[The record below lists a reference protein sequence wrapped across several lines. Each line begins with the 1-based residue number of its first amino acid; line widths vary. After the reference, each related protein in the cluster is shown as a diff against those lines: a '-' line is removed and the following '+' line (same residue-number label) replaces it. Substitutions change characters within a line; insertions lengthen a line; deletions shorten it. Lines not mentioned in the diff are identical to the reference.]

1 MKLSKPH
8 LFHPKTNNFFVML
21 DNDLTTNSLPK
32 NSRKSKTPMPIKLD
46 LPQPEILKPKITI
59 FGVGGAGGNA
69 LNNMIRSSLEGVE
82 FVAANTDSQAL
93 MHSLTNNRIQLGVKT
108 TKGLG
113 AGSFPDRGRMAAEE
127 NVEEIENYLEGCNMV
142 FIAAG
147 MGGGT
152 GTGAAPV
159 IAKLARER
167 EILTVGVV
175 TKPFH
180 FEGKYRMETAEAGIE
195 ELKKYVDTLIVIPNQ
210 NLFRIANESTTF
222 ESAFK
227 MADDVLQA
235 GVRGVTDLITMP
247 GLVNLDFADIRTIM
261 TKMGKAMMG
270 TGEAAGEN
278 RAVLACEAAIANPLL
293 DDISIKGAKGVLVN
307 MTGGPDMTLFEA
319 DMAVNT
325 IRKEVDPNANI
336 IFGSAFDESMKG
348 KIRISVVATGIDSE
362 EFRRD
367 LANKKETTE
376 PSRFRASSK
385 NGNDKETH
393 KSFFDP
399 GTPAK
404 PTKVEIDE
412 ISAENFQSKKAFLAE
427 ENPSYSDQVNHH
439 KNDDDF
445 KFDDDFLNNI
455 DKNHEKKAT
464 HHDESHH
471 HASHKNEEVRVT
483 HKHSSGSAVHH
494 DNSKAHHETA
504 KVHNDKKVA
513 KTATKK
519 EKSKKDSGG
528 FSLFSFMNNKE
539 KDEDNFES
547 EDLQHSNKENAH
559 HNDFFES
566 KPVNYPS
573 SHSPTNTHKSSNEAE
588 KKRQQF
594 FNDTIFDEGEVAQSA
609 DKIDDDI
616 INVPAFFRR
625 KK

>member
-1 MKLSKPH
+1 MI
-8 LFHPKTNNFFVML
+8 
-21 DNDLTTNSLPK
+21 DNEISQTVPVKSSRKPK
-32 NSRKSKTPMPIKLD
+32 NSMPIKLD
-46 LPQPEILKPKITI
+46 IPQPELMKPKITI

-69 LNNMIRSSLEGVE
+69 LNNMIRSNLEGVE

-93 MHSLTNNRIQLGVKT
+93 AHALTPDRIQLGART

-127 NVEEIENYLEGCNMV
+127 NIEEIEKHLEGCNMV

-195 ELKKYVDTLIVIPNQ
+195 ELKKYVDTLIIIPNQ
-210 NLFRIANESTTF
+210 NLFRIANENTTF

-227 MADDVLQA
+227 MADDVLHA

-270 TGEAAGEN
+270 TGEATGEN
-278 RAVLACEAAIANPLL
+278 RAILACEAAIANPLL

-325 IRKEVDPNANI
+325 IRKEVDQNANI
-336 IFGSAFDESMKG
+336 IFGSAFDENMKG

-362 EFRRD
+362 EFRRE
-367 LANKKETTE
+367 NFKSKETNE
-376 PSRFRASSK
+376 PSRFKAVVPETAKQNSS
-385 NGNDKETH
+385 

-399 GTPAK
+399 GVSAKPSKQEVEEISDENFKPKKIFSKEENLNYGKESESLTPKVDQENKQQPVVANFFNETSSTAIPSIPSQVAPAQAKSPFQMDDHEEEIHEEIKVEFEEKIVEKAVEKKPAK
-404 PTKVEIDE
+404 PAKVE
-412 ISAENFQSKKAFLAE
+412 K
-427 ENPSYSDQVNHH
+427 P
-439 KNDDDF
+439 
-445 KFDDDFLNNI
+445 
-455 DKNHEKKAT
+455 
-464 HHDESHH
+464 
-471 HASHKNEEVRVT
+471 
-483 HKHSSGSAVHH
+483 
-494 DNSKAHHETA
+494 
-504 KVHNDKKVA
+504 
-513 KTATKK
+513 
-519 EKSKKDSGG
+519 KKDSSGG

-539 KDEDNFES
+539 KSEEPLANPDNKLSNNIFSESAKIPADLLSKDDGKNKKIKQINDEDS
-547 EDLQHSNKENAH
+547 QAS
-559 HNDFFES
+559 
-566 KPVNYPS
+566 VS
-573 SHSPTNTHKSSNEAE
+573 SQEAE

-594 FNDTIFDEGEVAQSA
+594 FGNTIFDEEAGSNNHEE
-609 DKIDDDI
+609 KFDDDI

>member
-1 MKLSKPH
+1 MI
-8 LFHPKTNNFFVML
+8 
-21 DNDLTTNSLPK
+21 DNEISQTVPVKSSRKPK
-32 NSRKSKTPMPIKLD
+32 NSMPIKID
-46 LPQPEILKPKITI
+46 IPQPELMKPKITI

-69 LNNMIRSSLEGVE
+69 LNNMIRSNLEGVE

-93 MHSLTNNRIQLGVKT
+93 SHALTQDRIQLGART

-113 AGSFPDRGRMAAEE
+113 AGSFPDRGKMAAEE
-127 NVEEIENYLEGCNMV
+127 NIEEIEKHLEGCNMV

-210 NLFRIANESTTF
+210 NLFRIANENTTF

-227 MADDVLQA
+227 MADDVLHA

-270 TGEAAGEN
+270 TGEATGEN
-278 RAVLACEAAIANPLL
+278 RAILACEAAIANPLL

-325 IRKEVDPNANI
+325 IRKEVDQNANI

-362 EFRRD
+362 EFRRESFK
-367 LANKKETTE
+367 AKENNE
-376 PSRFRASSK
+376 PSRFKAVVPETAKQNSSR
-385 NGNDKETH
+385 
-393 KSFFDP
+393 SFFDP
-399 GTPAK
+399 GISAK
-404 PTKVEIDE
+404 PTKLEVEE
-412 ISAENFQSKKAFLAE
+412 ISDENFKPKKTFSKE
-427 ENPSYSDQVNHH
+427 EN
-439 KNDDDF
+439 
-445 KFDDDFLNNI
+445 LNYGKESENLTPRFEQENKQKETVSNFFNETSTSSLNANLVSTKTQI
-455 DKNHEKKAT
+455 QPQIEEHE
-464 HHDESHH
+464 
-471 HASHKNEEVRVT
+471 EEEL
-483 HKHSSGSAVHH
+483 
-494 DNSKAHHETA
+494 HEEQEI
-504 KVHNDKKVA
+504 VI
-513 KTATKK
+513 K
-519 EKSKKDSGG
+519 EKIVEKEPEPKKPAKPAKSSEKPKKDSGG

-539 KDEDNFES
+539 KSEEPLANPDNNISNNIFSESAKIPVDLLTKDEGKAKKIKQISDS
-547 EDLQHSNKENAH
+547 E
-559 HNDFFES
+559 
-566 KPVNYPS
+566 PVVKIS
-573 SHSPTNTHKSSNEAE
+573 SQEAE

-594 FNDTIFDEGEVAQSA
+594 FGNTIFDEEVESNNSEQ
-609 DKIDDDI
+609 KFEDDI

>member
-1 MKLSKPH
+1 MI
-8 LFHPKTNNFFVML
+8 
-21 DNDLTTNSLPK
+21 DNEISQTVPVKS
-32 NSRKSKTPMPIKLD
+32 SRKPKSPMPIKLD
-46 LPQPEILKPKITI
+46 IPQPELMKPKITI

-69 LNNMIRSSLEGVE
+69 LNNMIRSNLEGVE

-93 MHSLTNNRIQLGVKT
+93 AHALTPDRIQLGVRT

-127 NVEEIENYLEGCNMV
+127 NIEEIEKHLEGCNMV

-195 ELKKYVDTLIVIPNQ
+195 ELKKYVDTLIIIPNQ
-210 NLFRIANESTTF
+210 NLFRIANENTTF

-227 MADDVLQA
+227 MADDVLHA

-270 TGEAAGEN
+270 TGEATGEN
-278 RAVLACEAAIANPLL
+278 RAILACEAAIANPLL

-325 IRKEVDPNANI
+325 IRKEVDQNANI

-362 EFRRD
+362 EFRRESF
-367 LANKKETTE
+367 KSKETNE
-376 PSRFRASSK
+376 PSRFKAVVPETAKQNSS
-385 NGNDKETH
+385 

-399 GTPAK
+399 GISAKPSKLDVEEISDENFKPKKIFSKEENLNYGKESENPTPRTDQENKQQTTVSNFFNETSSTSVPVIPVQAPPVQDKSQVQEEEEEEWHEEVAVKFEEKIIEKAPEPKKPVKPAK
-404 PTKVEIDE
+404 ST
-412 ISAENFQSKKAFLAE
+412 
-427 ENPSYSDQVNHH
+427 
-439 KNDDDF
+439 
-445 KFDDDFLNNI
+445 
-455 DKNHEKKAT
+455 EKT
-464 HHDESHH
+464 
-471 HASHKNEEVRVT
+471 
-483 HKHSSGSAVHH
+483 
-494 DNSKAHHETA
+494 
-504 KVHNDKKVA
+504 
-513 KTATKK
+513 
-519 EKSKKDSGG
+519 KKDSGG
-528 FSLFSFMNNKE
+528 FSLFSFMNSKE
-539 KDEDNFES
+539 KAEEPLTNSDNKVSSSIFSES
-547 EDLQHSNKENAH
+547 EKISVDLLEKNEEKTKKIKLIGDQQPEVKI
-559 HNDFFES
+559 
-566 KPVNYPS
+566 S
-573 SHSPTNTHKSSNEAE
+573 SQEAE

-594 FNDTIFDEGEVAQSA
+594 FGNTIFDEETGSNNQEE
-609 DKIDDDI
+609 KFDDDI

>member
-1 MKLSKPH
+1 MIDNEISQTVPV
-8 LFHPKTNNFFVML
+8 KT
-21 DNDLTTNSLPK
+21 SRKPK
-32 NSRKSKTPMPIKLD
+32 NSMPIKID
-46 LPQPEILKPKITI
+46 IPQPELMKPKITI

-69 LNNMIRSSLEGVE
+69 LNNMIRSNLEGVE

-93 MHSLTNNRIQLGVKT
+93 AHALTQDRIQLGART

-113 AGSFPDRGRMAAEE
+113 AGSFPDRGKMAAEE
-127 NVEEIENYLEGCNMV
+127 NIEEIEKHLEGCNMV

-210 NLFRIANESTTF
+210 NLFRIANENTTF

-227 MADDVLQA
+227 MADDVLHA

-270 TGEAAGEN
+270 TGEATGEN
-278 RAVLACEAAIANPLL
+278 RAILACEAAIANPLL

-325 IRKEVDPNANI
+325 IRKEVDQNANI

-362 EFRRD
+362 EFRRESFR
-367 LANKKETTE
+367 AKETNE
-376 PSRFRASSK
+376 PSRFKAVVPETAKQNSS
-385 NGNDKETH
+385 

-399 GTPAK
+399 GISAKPVKSEVEEISDENFKPKKIFSKEENLNYGKESENLSPRFEQENKQKEMVSNFFNETSTSINSTPAPTKIQPQIEEHEEEFHEEEVEIEVEEKIVEKAPEPKKPAK
-404 PTKVEIDE
+404 PAK
-412 ISAENFQSKKAFLAE
+412 SS
-427 ENPSYSDQVNHH
+427 
-439 KNDDDF
+439 
-445 KFDDDFLNNI
+445 
-455 DKNHEKKAT
+455 EKP
-464 HHDESHH
+464 
-471 HASHKNEEVRVT
+471 
-483 HKHSSGSAVHH
+483 
-494 DNSKAHHETA
+494 
-504 KVHNDKKVA
+504 
-513 KTATKK
+513 
-519 EKSKKDSGG
+519 KKDSGG

-539 KDEDNFES
+539 KSEEPLANPDN
-547 EDLQHSNKENAH
+547 K
-559 HNDFFES
+559 
-566 KPVNYPS
+566 V
-573 SHSPTNTHKSSNEAE
+573 SSNIFSESAKISVDLLTKDEGKAKKIKQISDSEPVAKISSQEAE

-594 FNDTIFDEGEVAQSA
+594 FGNTIFDEEVESNNSEQ
-609 DKIDDDI
+609 KFEDDI

>member
-1 MKLSKPH
+1 MIDNEISQTVPV
-8 LFHPKTNNFFVML
+8 KT
-21 DNDLTTNSLPK
+21 SRKPK
-32 NSRKSKTPMPIKLD
+32 NSMPIKID
-46 LPQPEILKPKITI
+46 IPQPELMKPKITI

-69 LNNMIRSSLEGVE
+69 LNNMIRSNLEGVE

-93 MHSLTNNRIQLGVKT
+93 AHALTQDRIQLGART

-113 AGSFPDRGRMAAEE
+113 AGSFPDRGKMAAEE
-127 NVEEIENYLEGCNMV
+127 NIEEIEKHLEGCNMV

-210 NLFRIANESTTF
+210 NLFRIANENTTF

-227 MADDVLQA
+227 MADDVLHA

-270 TGEAAGEN
+270 TGEATGEN
-278 RAVLACEAAIANPLL
+278 RAILACEAAIANPLL

-325 IRKEVDPNANI
+325 IRKEVDQNANI

-362 EFRRD
+362 EFRRESFK
-367 LANKKETTE
+367 AKETNE
-376 PSRFRASSK
+376 PSRFKAVVPETAKQNSS
-385 NGNDKETH
+385 

-399 GTPAK
+399 GISAKPVKSEVEEISDENFKPKKIFSKEENLNYGKESENLTSRFDQENKQKETVSNFFNETSTSSLNINLVPTKTQIQPQIEEHEEKEFHEEQEIVIKEKIVEKEPESKKPAK
-404 PTKVEIDE
+404 PAK
-412 ISAENFQSKKAFLAE
+412 SS
-427 ENPSYSDQVNHH
+427 
-439 KNDDDF
+439 
-445 KFDDDFLNNI
+445 
-455 DKNHEKKAT
+455 EKP
-464 HHDESHH
+464 
-471 HASHKNEEVRVT
+471 
-483 HKHSSGSAVHH
+483 
-494 DNSKAHHETA
+494 
-504 KVHNDKKVA
+504 
-513 KTATKK
+513 
-519 EKSKKDSGG
+519 KKDSGG

-539 KDEDNFES
+539 KS
-547 EDLQHSNKENAH
+547 EEPLANPDSNI
-559 HNDFFES
+559 
-566 KPVNYPS
+566 
-573 SHSPTNTHKSSNEAE
+573 SSNIFSESAKISVDLLTKEEGKAKKIKQISDSEPVAKISSQEAE

-594 FNDTIFDEGEVAQSA
+594 FGNTIFDEEVESNNSEQ
-609 DKIDDDI
+609 KFEDDI